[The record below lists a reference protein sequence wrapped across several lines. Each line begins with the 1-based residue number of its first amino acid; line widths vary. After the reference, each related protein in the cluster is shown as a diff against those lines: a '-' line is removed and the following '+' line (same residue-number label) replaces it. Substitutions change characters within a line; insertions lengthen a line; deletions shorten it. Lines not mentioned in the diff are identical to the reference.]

1 MIDDLIRLRIAVGL
15 LGEKDQSN
23 WWPSKFLS
31 GNGRDFLRHVFGD
44 GTPIAQYN
52 GVMAAGKRR
61 HDDAVGMGER
71 VFHLFRLP
79 ETIEQAFSDGLP
91 TIIADVLNEIVDVN
105 AARHFLS
112 TVSARDVEPRQGA
125 VLVGSPNDLSG
136 RTWLRVAAAH
146 YLGAFTAGTLSFP
159 YLAEHKT

>member
-23 WWPSKFLS
+23 WWSSKFLS
-31 GNGRDFLRHVFGD
+31 GNGHDFLGHVFGN
-44 GTPIAQYN
+44 GTSIAQYN
-52 GVMAAGKRR
+52 GVMAAAKRR

-79 ETIEQAFSDGLP
+79 EAIEQAFLDELP
-91 TIIADVLNEIVDVN
+91 SIITSVLNEIVDVE
-105 AARHFLS
+105 ASRHFLQ

-136 RTWLRVAAAH
+136 RTWLRLAAAH
-146 YLGAFTAGTLSFP
+146 YLAAFTSGNTSFP
-159 YLAEHKT
+159 YLAEHKI